1 MQEGFDSCTMIDTK
15 NDSVS
20 IMSYDRRY
28 YYYYYYYYSLK
39 L

>member
-1 MQEGFDSCTMIDTK
+1 MQEGFDSCTMVDIK
-15 NDSVS
+15 NDCVS

-28 YYYYYYYYSLK
+28 YYYYYYYSLK